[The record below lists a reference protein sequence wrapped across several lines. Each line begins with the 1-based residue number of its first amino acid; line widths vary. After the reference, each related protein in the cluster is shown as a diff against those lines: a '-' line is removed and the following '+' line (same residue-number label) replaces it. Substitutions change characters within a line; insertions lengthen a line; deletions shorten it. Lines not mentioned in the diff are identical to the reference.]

1 VAVRE
6 ATAADARAVAAFLE
20 ERGSAVVARH
30 GALVDATGH
39 PALVAEVEGRL
50 VGVLTY
56 VVTGPECEVLTLHAD
71 PPRSGVGTE
80 LIEAAARLA
89 VARGCDRLWL
99 ITTNDNVDALR
110 FYQRRGFRL
119 IRVHPGAVDRARR
132 ELKPQVPEVAENGI
146 PIRDELDLERP
157 LAQRS

>member
-6 ATAADARAVAAFLE
+6 AVAADARAVAAFLG
-20 ERGSAVVARH
+20 RHGSAVVARH
-30 GALVDATGH
+30 GELVDATQH
-39 PALVAEVEGRL
+39 PALVAEEEGSV

-56 VVTGPECEVLTLHAD
+56 VVAGRACEVLTLHAD
-71 PPRSGVGTE
+71 PPGLGRGTE
-80 LIEAAARLA
+80 LVEALA
-89 VARGCDRLWL
+89 GLASARGCDRLWL

-119 IRVHPGAVDRARR
+119 TGVHPGAVDRARR
-132 ELKPQVPEVAENGI
+132 ELKPQIPEVAGNGI
-146 PIRDELDLERP
+146 PVRDELDLERP